1 MGGSEPATDSF
12 SVGAG
17 GPDCT
22 AVDAAPTEGM
32 LDVDES
38 ESNPPDED
46 EPEPDEL
53 GHRID
58 PIMPLP
64 LQVIGLCG
72 VVGAVVDG
80 GGAVVD
86 GGGAVVGVGVGVVVG
101 VDAPGI
107 SAAPCCSMAAG
118 L

>member
-1 MGGSEPATDSF
+1 MDRF

-17 GPDCT
+17 RPDCT
-22 AVDAAPTEGM
+22 ASVFAAPTEDV

-58 PIMPLP
+58 PITPLP
-64 LQVIGLCG
+64 LQVIGFCG
-72 VVGAVVDG
+72 LVGAAVG
-80 GGAVVD
+80 GGAVVG
-86 GGGAVVGVGVGVVVG
+86 GGGAVVGVGGGVVVG